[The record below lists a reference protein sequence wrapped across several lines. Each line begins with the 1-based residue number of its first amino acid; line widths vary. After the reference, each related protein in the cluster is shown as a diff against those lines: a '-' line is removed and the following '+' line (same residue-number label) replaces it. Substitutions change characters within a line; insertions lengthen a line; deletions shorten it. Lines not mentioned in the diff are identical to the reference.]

1 MSSCF
6 PGFSSTAM
14 LDSVAE
20 HLRLPK
26 PYKVLPAMNQPD
38 GQSEYF
44 AQLTNWMQ
52 KLEAIKKVPGIS
64 FQSWVAGTSKELQL
78 MAPTDLLLQLKP
90 VEDLS
95 ALLREQIV
103 TTWAMKGIVRDDQ
116 YNPLRI
122 GAWSAYKMVNC
133 RPFFDDLMMLRATEA
148 DYHFDSPVFRILGA
162 EGTGSVYVAQLNR
175 SISGPELLKAGLAM
189 IGATKELTV
198 KSLMLPKVNASRIV
212 GEMPWMTGIQVGGA
226 TLTNAHYGANLTMDE
241 NGTVATIDVQG
252 SFTIGIDL
260 DRVHWKIDGPMVYV
274 REYEGTLV
282 DAFHLD
288 TSTYFS

>member
-1 MSSCF
+1 MSSCY
-6 PGFSSTAM
+6 PGFSSAAM

-20 HLRLPK
+20 YLRLPK
-26 PYKVLPAMNQPD
+26 PYKVLPAKNQPD
-38 GQSEYF
+38 GQSDYF
-44 AQLTNWMQ
+44 EQLTYWMQ
-52 KLEAIKKVPGIS
+52 KLEAIKKVPGIA
-64 FQSWVAGTSKELQL
+64 FQSWVAGSSKELQSIV
-78 MAPTDLLLQLKP
+78 PSDLLLNLRP

-103 TTWAMKGIVRDDQ
+103 TTWAMKGIVRDDN
-116 YNPLRI
+116 YNLLRI
-122 GAWSAYKMVNC
+122 GAWSAYKMINC
-133 RPFFDDLMMLRATEA
+133 RPFHSDLMMLQATEA
-148 DYHFDSPVFRILGA
+148 NYQFDSPVFRILGA

-175 SISGPELLKAGLAM
+175 FISGAELLKAGLAM

-226 TLTNAHYGANLTMDE
+226 TLTNAHYGANLIMDE

-252 SFTIGIDL
+252 NFTIGIDL
-260 DRVHWKIDGPMVYV
+260 ERVHWKIDGPMIYV

-288 TSTYFS
+288 TSTYCS